1 MSIQVG
7 NLVKF
12 KYNDMIIEKR
22 LAEDSWN
29 DITPLSSVGQAMLGK
44 KVGDKFNV
52 RVHKGTVEIEILGVS
67 K

>member
-7 NLVKF
+7 DIVKF
-12 KYNDMIIEKR
+12 KYDDMIIEKR

-29 DITPLSSVGQAMLGK
+29 DITPLSSVGQALLGK

-52 RVHKGTVEIEILGVS
+52 RVPDGVAEVEVLGIG
-67 K
+67 